1 MCGDDAEG
9 VQSNAILV
17 DGLSMVVKIENYL
30 SRAHL
35 KDQECPL
42 ETSAYGEAREAC
54 NIPAILTSDEPP
66 RALAP
71 SPALCIRET
80 ALLENNLRCTC

>member
-9 VQSNAILV
+9 VQSNASLV
-17 DGLSMVVKIENYL
+17 DGLSMIENNL
-30 SRAHL
+30 SCIRQ
-35 KDQECPL
+35 KGQECPL

-66 RALAP
+66 RALSSA
-71 SPALCIRET
+71 SAR
-80 ALLENNLRCTC
+80 

>member
-9 VQSNAILV
+9 VQSNASLV
-17 DGLSMVVKIENYL
+17 DGLSMVVKIENNL
-30 SRAHL
+30 SCIRQ
-35 KDQECPL
+35 KGQESPL

-66 RALAP
+66 RAFSSA
-71 SPALCIRET
+71 SAR
-80 ALLENNLRCTC
+80 

>member
-9 VQSNAILV
+9 VQSNASLV

-35 KDQECPL
+35 KVQECPL
-42 ETSAYGEAREAC
+42 ETSAYGEAC

-66 RALAP
+66 RAFSSA
-71 SPALCIRET
+71 SAR
-80 ALLENNLRCTC
+80 